1 MLDDSQILAVFHK
14 MKPFSSPKST
24 SLPVSVPVFFG
35 FAEMF
40 RQNSQK
46 CSGHIATLFHIF
58 PRFARKS
65 WENPVRSGKNPG
77 ESRIFLPIG
86 SLVEMHKNAAEK
98 QSIPGRS
105 APLGRGISTAAGRD
119 FPANRAKGPVSGLFP
134 AHFPLRVS
142 KTPAPAFPWLPSN
155 RVNKS
160 PVSQLFRLISP

>member
-1 MLDDSQILAVFHK
+1 MMLDDSQILAVFHK

-65 WENPVRSGKNPG
+65 WEKPVRSGKNPG
-77 ESRIFLPIG
+77 ESRIFLPCG
-86 SLVEMHKNAAEK
+86 SLVEMDKNAAEK

-105 APLGRGISTAAGRD
+105 APLGRGISTAAGQIPPQTAQKGR
-119 FPANRAKGPVSGLFP
+119 FPVFSGLFP
-134 AHFPLRVS
+134 LEGSQNSPTRFPRL
-142 KTPAPAFPWLPSN
+142 PAGQQHL
-155 RVNKS
+155 K
-160 PVSQLFRLISP
+160 